1 MGKTLSVML
10 CGSVLGLVLS
20 APPAASSDL
29 DYLEDAG
36 IGTATVAANVFY
48 IPAKLT
54 YATLGGITGGLAYV
68 LTGTNREIAE
78 RVWKPSMGG
87 DYVLKQKHIRGEE
100 TIYFSAPHPRAD
112 TGGIMSEPLPAA
124 Y

>member
-1 MGKTLSVML
+1 MGKTLSALL
-10 CGSVLGLVLS
+10 CGSVLMLS
-20 APPAASSDL
+20 TPSSVSATT

-36 IGTATVAANVFY
+36 IGTAAVAANVFY
-48 IPAKLT
+48 IPVKLT

-87 DYVLKQKHIRGEE
+87 DYIVKRQHIQGKE
-100 TIYFSAPHPRAD
+100 TLYFSAPHPRTAEGAITTD
-112 TGGIMSEPLPAA
+112 SLAP

>member
-1 MGKTLSVML
+1 MGKTLSALL
-10 CGSVLGLVLS
+10 CGSVLMLS
-20 APPAASSDL
+20 TPSTASATA

-36 IGTATVAANVFY
+36 LGTATVAANVFY

-87 DYVLKQKHIRGEE
+87 DYIVKRRHIQGEE
-100 TIYFSAPHPRAD
+100 TLYFSAPLPRTDNGALNA
-112 TGGIMSEPLPAA
+112 EPLPPA

>member
-10 CGSVLGLVLS
+10 CGSVLGLMLN
-20 APPAASSDL
+20 APPPVSAAS

-36 IGTATVAANVFY
+36 IGTATVVANVFY

-68 LTGTNREIAE
+68 LTGSNLEIAE

-87 DYVLKQKHIRGEE
+87 DYIVKRKHIQREE
-100 TIYFSAPHPRAD
+100 TLYFSAPHPRTAE
-112 TGGIMSEPLPAA
+112 GGITSEPLPA